1 MSGTVGIEGDGALQN
16 KGYSLPLCLC
26 VLLEFIL
33 RIFKEPQVS
42 FLWLDHLLYTQIH
55 KDECF
60 MQLGCLQRTS
70 SEGFIL
76 PGCL

>member
-1 MSGTVGIEGDGALQN
+1 MAKTKGFFLRGNLRSLKREELYINSLNNFSKKSTMSGKVGIEGDGALQN

-42 FLWLDHLLYTQIH
+42 FL
-55 KDECF
+55 
-60 MQLGCLQRTS
+60 
-70 SEGFIL
+70 
-76 PGCL
+76 